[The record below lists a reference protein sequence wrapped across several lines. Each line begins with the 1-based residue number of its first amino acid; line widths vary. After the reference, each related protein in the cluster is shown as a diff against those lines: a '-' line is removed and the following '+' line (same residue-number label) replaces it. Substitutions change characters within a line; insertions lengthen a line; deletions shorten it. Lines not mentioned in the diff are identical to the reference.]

1 MPKRGKSIP
10 LESRVLTAF
19 HQAYAEEAFEV
30 ADRLLAILEHMA
42 RQDRPASERA
52 AAAVREVYSEIA
64 AATECNPPPRRPKRL
79 N

>member
-10 LESRVLTAF
+10 LEGRVLTAF

-30 ADRLLAILEHMA
+30 ADRLLAILEYMA
-42 RQDRPASERA
+42 RADRPAPERA
-52 AAAVREVYSEIA
+52 AAAVGEAYSEIA
-64 AATECNPPPRRPKRL
+64 AAAECNRRPRRPKRL